1 MNRSNQ
7 QMLRIY
13 KAERRQ
19 EERNDVVQQ
28 AELYEQLAKE
38 RGLDNQAT
46 VLARLA
52 KNVFKKSFDVLPQA
66 TKSGLTE
73 IKDLLVKSVE
83 DKSLSNVLKSL
94 LLIPKSELNA
104 RQKVIQI
111 DFTNPEFKK
120 MLNEVMADNLD
131 KSPAELV
138 DIMIEAIAGSEG
150 KADFIAM
157 MKKAWAIKS
166 RSGSLD
172 SVGSLG
178 SVGSDYS
185 DAPTASTMVTEAGM
199 GKVREETI
207 QSSTA
212 KWIKNDIKE
221 RGWALPDFKGKE
233 QGAKK
238 NNPLLYRAEYRKLAK
253 EHGVY
258 EE

>member
-7 QMLRIY
+7 QMLRSY

-94 LLIPKSELNA
+94 LLIPKSQLNA
-104 RQKVIQI
+104 KQKVIQ
-111 DFTNPEFKK
+111 DDLSNPEFKK
-120 MLNEVMADNLD
+120 MFNETMSEILD
-131 KSPAELV
+131 KNPAEIEKQAVELIGGEGGEADV
-138 DIMIEAIAGSEG
+138 YDMIR
-150 KADFIAM
+150 
-157 MKKAWAIKS
+157 KS
-166 RSGSLD
+166 RSSSLSSIGSAF
-172 SVGSLG
+172 
-178 SVGSDYS
+178 S
-185 DAPTASTMVTEAGM
+185 DAPTASTLTTAAGGVVSKEQIASMDVTY
-199 GKVREETI
+199 
-207 QSSTA
+207 
-212 KWIKNDIKE
+212 IKNWYKDNNVE
-221 RGWALPDFKGKE
+221 LPNFNGKDSN
-233 QGAKK
+233 KITS
-238 NNPLLYRAEYRKLAK
+238 YRKQFRKTLTSMGQYA
-253 EHGVY
+253 G
-258 EE
+258 

>member
-1 MNRSNQ
+1 
-7 QMLRIY
+7 MLRSY

-66 TKSGLTE
+66 TKSGLTD

-120 MLNEVMADNLD
+120 MINEVLADNLD
-131 KSPAELV
+131 KTPAELV

-157 MKKAWAIKS
+157 MKKAWDIRS
-166 RSGSLD
+166 RSSSISSVS
-172 SVGSLG
+172 SVGSAF
-178 SVGSDYS
+178 S
-185 DAPTASTMVTEAGM
+185 DAPTASTLTTAAGGVVSKEQIASMDVTY
-199 GKVREETI
+199 
-207 QSSTA
+207 
-212 KWIKNDIKE
+212 IKNWYKDNNVE
-221 RGWALPDFKGKE
+221 LPNFNGKDSN
-233 QGAKK
+233 KITS
-238 NNPLLYRAEYRKLAK
+238 YRKQFRKTLTSMGQYA
-253 EHGVY
+253 G
-258 EE
+258 